1 MSCRL
6 SSSEISKLVNAEESE
21 SEDECDNVDSELQ
34 QYLEELDEDNV
45 EIEEEYDD
53 VIQGDSEAESS
64 FQTSDHVYKS
74 KSGMLFSSGPARQ
87 SKRRR
92 HNILHI
98 SPGPT
103 QFSNSFNDIAE
114 AFLLF
119 MPPEI
124 LNIICHETNREAQRV
139 TSLWNH
145 DNPSKMKVWKDMT
158 QAELCAT
165 IGILVASG
173 KVHGQRISIPDLWGG
188 PPALRLPFFTAAMSR
203 NRFQS
208 ILQFIRFDDKSNR
221 QQRIET
227 TKDKLQAIREVFDKF
242 EASLRKPFYP
252 HEYLTVDE
260 RLAVYR
266 GNCPFRVYMKSKPG
280 RYGIKIWVCADVKTS
295 YILGLQIYTGMID
308 NIREKNQGQRVVM
321 DLIKPFF

>member
-119 MPPEI
+119 MPTEI
-124 LNIICHETNREAQRV
+124 
-139 TSLWNH
+139 
-145 DNPSKMKVWKDMT
+145 
-158 QAELCAT
+158 
-165 IGILVASG
+165 
-173 KVHGQRISIPDLWGG
+173 
-188 PPALRLPFFTAAMSR
+188 
-203 NRFQS
+203 
-208 ILQFIRFDDKSNR
+208 
-221 QQRIET
+221 
-227 TKDKLQAIREVFDKF
+227 
-242 EASLRKPFYP
+242 
-252 HEYLTVDE
+252 
-260 RLAVYR
+260 
-266 GNCPFRVYMKSKPG
+266 
-280 RYGIKIWVCADVKTS
+280 
-295 YILGLQIYTGMID
+295 
-308 NIREKNQGQRVVM
+308 
-321 DLIKPFF
+321 